1 MLTCIQKFREG
12 LVIALLNDGPKDQNL
27 GKDIIYSDMREIC

>member
-1 MLTCIQKFREG
+1 MLTWIQKFREG

-27 GKDIIYSDMREIC
+27 GKDIICSGMCEMC